1 MLLQM
6 AHSRGRQKEQIKSE
20 MNGENMLKDRKKSIG
35 IMVLLAGILFAGII
49 VYAAYV
55 SQGHQKAVVATAK
68 KSTPFSSNYLR
79 VMDYSETPTLE
90 TVSPALVTDENDTVT
105 FDVTVNNFS
114 LTNASQSADGYIT
127 YTVTFEFDGE
137 TTDCTVN
144 DEKPANGKVTV
155 TDTLKLGRN
164 TNHYRIKI
172 PDSAIGT
179 LKIHA
184 KVIPDDASR
193 DVVGN
198 KILAATLVPQR
209 TAGKIDFNYDGTF
222 VDGESGKKPYE
233 YSAFRYRVEITT
245 GIADVTLS
253 WNSDYIEL
261 DPVFIESLGLKS
273 GDVKQ
278 EGNKKSISFVMD
290 YSDVSSYNMIFYR
303 KKGRDS
309 KETWQSSW
317 ENLKS
322 ANLVTVSATERTTDS
337 VQR

>member
-1 MLLQM
+1 
-6 AHSRGRQKEQIKSE
+6 
-20 MNGENMLKDRKKSIG
+20 MNREDMLKGRKKKKRIMIIIMLVG
-35 IMVLLAGILFAGII
+35 IFFAGMIA
-49 VYAAYV
+49 YAAYV

-68 KSTPFSSNYLR
+68 KSIQFSSNYLK
-79 VMDYSETPTLE
+79 VLDYSETPTLE

-114 LTNASQSADGYIT
+114 LSNASQSADGYIT
-127 YTVTFEFDGE
+127 YTVMFEFEGE
-137 TTDCTVN
+137 TTKDCTVN

-164 TNHYRIKI
+164 TNHYHIKI

-209 TAGKIDFNYDGTF
+209 TAGKIDFKCDGTF
-222 VDGESGKKPYE
+222 VDAESEGNPYD

-253 WNSDYIEL
+253 WNSDYVEL
-261 DPVFIESLGLKS
+261 DPVFIESLGVKS

-278 EGNKKSISFVMD
+278 EENKKSISFVMD

-309 KETWQSSW
+309 KEAWQSSW
-317 ENLKS
+317 KNLKS
-322 ANLVTVSATERTTDS
+322 ENLVTVSATERTTDS